1 MRAGL
6 LVRSQRGEGFVP
18 ADVAESVVPAPTL
31 SGVTG
36 APLDMALLGGRV
48 LPVLPLGPRTGTL
61 LVCRLEGELV
71 AFSGLEVDRA
81 GFFGAAA
88 DGVLVDGRFVPDLDL
103 AGELRNVER
112 AVAVPRLGTAT
123 RPAPGGDAMRN
134 GS

>member
-1 MRAGL
+1 VSERAGL
-6 LVRSQRGEGFVP
+6 LVRSATGEGFVS

-48 LPVLPLGPRTGTL
+48 LPVLPLGERTGTL

-81 GFFGAAA
+81 GFFTAANA
-88 DGVLVDGRFVPDLDL
+88 GVLVDGRFVPDLDL

-112 AVAVPRLGTAT
+112 AVAEPRLGTASRNTHPEAT
-123 RPAPGGDAMRN
+123 R
-134 GS
+134 